1 VVQLIPKSKQQRG
14 GFDLN
19 LIWKNRQVLL
29 VFRILIFLFAVYGIL
44 FFYERSL
51 NKELQATQDK
61 IEDLRAKSDRNKE
74 DAARK
79 FGEKLDGVSSI
90 LDSHIYSS
98 NLFAFI
104 QALTHPKVQFTNF
117 NFVSV
122 SGFLTLK
129 GLTESYETFGEQMI
143 SFEKNSEIRNITVSG
158 VKLIKSG
165 QVRFT
170 VSFDVDSGLYKN
182 N

>member
-1 VVQLIPKSKQQRG
+1 MVQLIPKSKEKRE

-29 VFRILIFLFAVYGIL
+29 VFGILIFLLGIYGAL
-44 FFYERSL
+44 FFYERFL
-51 NKELQATQDK
+51 NEELQATRDK
-61 IEDLRAKSDRNKE
+61 IEDLRAKSDKSKE

-98 NLFAFI
+98 NLFTLIEAF
-104 QALTHPKVQFTNF
+104 THPKVQFTNL
-117 NFVSV
+117 NFAAV
-122 SGFLTLK
+122 SGLLTLK

-143 SFEKNSEIRNITVSG
+143 ALEESSEIENITVSG
-158 VKLIKSG
+158 VKLLKSG
-165 QVRFT
+165 QVAFT
-170 VSFDVDSGLYKN
+170 ISFNVDSGVYK
-182 N
+182 